1 MSKRSEE
8 QDTEQSSSVSGVIP
22 SNLTDRQLLEM
33 IWSKMEKID
42 NMIEKMDQFEI
53 RMSASENKIKM
64 LEEEHEE
71 LQRGTSFI
79 ETEFQT
85 QRQAIDQIKT
95 EMVSK
100 DEFMKLQ
107 KEVIDQSNRQRR
119 KMSCFTMYQKAQ
131 KEKIVQDTLIC

>member
-1 MSKRSEE
+1 MSKLGET
-8 QDTEQSSSVSGVIP
+8 QNTEQSSSVSGIIP

-85 QRQAIDQIKT
+85 QKQAIDQIKT

-107 KEVIDQSNRQRR
+107 K
-119 KMSCFTMYQKAQ
+119 K
-131 KEKIVQDTLIC
+131 L